1 MKYIITIGVSKPPQ
15 LKINKSKTQMFTTF
29 SKQTIEEIT
38 FPVCEYKLWVPFPP
52 CFHYFTVFMVP
63 LLPCIKY
70 SWLFKNPGFH
80 DCWTCIV
87 FAAHMNLHFHSWFY
101 FQGHPVIG
109 VVWFTRSLIFV
120 FFLIFSLS
128 LDFSW
133 LPLSYVQPQHIF
145 FFRFYDLRKN

>member
-29 SKQTIEEIT
+29 SKQTIDEIT

-80 DCWTCIV
+80 DC
-87 FAAHMNLHFHSWFY
+87 
-101 FQGHPVIG
+101 
-109 VVWFTRSLIFV
+109 
-120 FFLIFSLS
+120 
-128 LDFSW
+128 
-133 LPLSYVQPQHIF
+133 
-145 FFRFYDLRKN
+145 